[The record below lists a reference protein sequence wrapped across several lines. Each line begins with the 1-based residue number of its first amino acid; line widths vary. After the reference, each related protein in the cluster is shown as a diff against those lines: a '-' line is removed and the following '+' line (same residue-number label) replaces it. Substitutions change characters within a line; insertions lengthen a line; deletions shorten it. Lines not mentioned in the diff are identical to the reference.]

1 VFGRQVIPIAKQQVT
16 SAEEALRL
24 TKENLKAGT
33 GLTID
38 VLQAVDTAEQA
49 QLRYATAMIGYNQSQ
64 INLLAALGLSAE
76 DGQLR

>member
-1 VFGRQVIPIAKQQVT
+1 
-16 SAEEALRL
+16 L

-49 QLRYATAMIGYNQSQ
+49 QLRYATAIIGYNQSQ
-64 INLLAALGLSAE
+64 INLLAALGLVSTAE
-76 DGQLR
+76 